1 MANQYSITVSNRADA
16 VLKLLKENNYK
27 TSQCISALI
36 ETLGYEA
43 TVRLV
48 TYQRRITQLE
58 EEDEWTQG
66 WLSGLT
72 AKPKLNWSIWC
83 MNCTLRT
90 SPWWRFYWGKKNE
103 VLHLR
108 RSERQRVLACWL
120 FRLHTRLQRSWIVWG
135 CRASNTCSRLLDRN
149 TSIYSVASERCC
161 RKTKPTCGW
170 RLEEGDGQWMILK

>member
-58 EEDEWTQG
+58 EEDE
-66 WLSGLT
+66 
-72 AKPKLNWSIWC
+72 
-83 MNCTLRT
+83 
-90 SPWWRFYWGKKNE
+90 
-103 VLHLR
+103 
-108 RSERQRVLACWL
+108 
-120 FRLHTRLQRSWIVWG
+120 
-135 CRASNTCSRLLDRN
+135 
-149 TSIYSVASERCC
+149 
-161 RKTKPTCGW
+161 
-170 RLEEGDGQWMILK
+170 

>member
-58 EEDEWTQG
+58 EED
-66 WLSGLT
+66 SD
-72 AKPKLNWSIWC
+72 
-83 MNCTLRT
+83 
-90 SPWWRFYWGKKNE
+90 
-103 VLHLR
+103 V
-108 RSERQRVLACWL
+108 
-120 FRLHTRLQRSWIVWG
+120 
-135 CRASNTCSRLLDRN
+135 
-149 TSIYSVASERCC
+149 
-161 RKTKPTCGW
+161 
-170 RLEEGDGQWMILK
+170 

>member
-58 EEDEWTQG
+58 EED
-66 WLSGLT
+66 
-72 AKPKLNWSIWC
+72 
-83 MNCTLRT
+83 
-90 SPWWRFYWGKKNE
+90 
-103 VLHLR
+103 
-108 RSERQRVLACWL
+108 
-120 FRLHTRLQRSWIVWG
+120 
-135 CRASNTCSRLLDRN
+135 LD
-149 TSIYSVASERCC
+149 V
-161 RKTKPTCGW
+161 
-170 RLEEGDGQWMILK
+170 

>member
-58 EEDEWTQG
+58 EEDEWFT
-66 WLSGLT
+66 WRNLTCTSINGLLAAVVT
-72 AKPKLNWSIWC
+72 VVTNDARMIQATWFEWSQSYFECSRSTVNRRALVASKNQLQRCKIG
-83 MNCTLRT
+83 LV
-90 SPWWRFYWGKKNE
+90 KKNDY
-103 VLHLR
+103 R
-108 RSERQRVLACWL
+108 RMLELWARPWS
-120 FRLHTRLQRSWIVWG
+120 
-135 CRASNTCSRLLDRN
+135 SNTICSN
-149 TSIYSVASERCC
+149 IHNA
-161 RKTKPTCGW
+161 K
-170 RLEEGDGQWMILK
+170 